1 MIGNQ
6 IRVFVLGQKLHRH
19 TTIAKSPAMTFKQT
33 RETGKRYTSWNLE
46 KRIML
51 MGTIPEAAYSEAS
64 TTNELDHLFSL
75 ARNTVLVGWNLRP
88 SPSGSS
94 MISSERGLSTTNSSL
109 TLVCPGRRKTLLES
123 STCFAMW
130 PNPAKLQ
137 RSTPPQDLESPK
149 CSSQTFS
156 YVNAACSQ
164 SGWYQHQ
171 TLFIQTKLWCIGWC
185 IVMCGLHINC
195 ARRNFRVA
203 SENKIQRKE
212 VHIFW

>member
-6 IRVFVLGQKLHRH
+6 IRDFVLGQKLQ
-19 TTIAKSPAMTFKQT
+19 SPAMTFKQT

-64 TTNELDHLFSL
+64 IWNELDHLFSL

-109 TLVCPGRRKTLLES
+109 ALVCPGRRKQLLES

-137 RSTPPQDLESPK
+137 NSIPT
-149 CSSQTFS
+149 
-156 YVNAACSQ
+156 
-164 SGWYQHQ
+164 SGWLCEEGYSNLKSIHSHQ
-171 TLFIQTKLWCIGWC
+171 V
-185 IVMCGLHINC
+185 VMHGLHVK
-195 ARRNFRVA
+195 RL
-203 SENKIQRKE
+203 
-212 VHIFW
+212 H